1 MKHGRLGAPLSA
13 ADASYAG
20 KRTGLVGSKQE
31 SWRARIACLP
41 VRKRCV
47 WVEEGRGMSGGGGTR
62 WRWGGGGG
70 GHLPH
75 DTNCGGAV
83 SSLSAPVDH
92 AVCGWC
98 GWFLVSRADDL
109 GKQAVAP
116 FAVTFAECFT
126 GRLEMSEGRNLVAIW
141 AASPTGTRCT
151 ACSVHICGYAIDLV
165 TASCK
170 P

>member
-47 WVEEGRGMSGGGGTR
+47 WVEEGRGTSGGGGTR
-62 WRWGGGGG
+62 WRWGGGR
-70 GHLPH
+70 
-75 DTNCGGAV
+75 
-83 SSLSAPVDH
+83 SSFATRHKLWRCSLFSHWAPADH

-109 GKQAVAP
+109 GQQAVAP